1 MLKIFKNK
9 HFFCKNKHKKGKF
22 GKAKK
27 RKVVLVN
34 NWKHRV
40 LSDRVLSVFKT
51 KIPTEYRENDL
62 SCFKN

>member
-1 MLKIFKNK
+1 M
-9 HFFCKNKHKKGKF
+9 FCKNKHKKGRF

-27 RKVVLVN
+27 RKVVVVK

-51 KIPTEYRENDL
+51 KIPTEYKEKDI
-62 SCFKN
+62 SCFNN

>member
-1 MLKIFKNK
+1 M
-9 HFFCKNKHKKGKF
+9 FCKSKHKKGKF

-27 RKVVLVN
+27 RKVVVVK

-51 KIPTEYRENDL
+51 KIPTEYREKDI